1 MVGAAFA
8 QPVDWGRKWVVFL
21 GMSICA
27 NAFLLSLVQFNANME
42 QVFDAPVMKIQLMA
56 LARPAVSTPPV
67 PAKVE
72 PVLAPSPSMPVR
84 VQPVVTTPFAP
95 EKVAVVPKQPQPKA
109 EPIAE
114 VKIQPVPLPKV
125 RPAATR
131 VTSVKAKTSPPV
143 ELAKVVPKAAE
154 EAPEKMVIEK
164 VAAKPEAKPAPQP
177 QAVTSP
183 PATAENRGED
193 NSTVIH
199 EARYRH
205 QVPPSYPRRALD
217 LGQQGTVTLHAE
229 VMPSG
234 APGELKIA
242 KSSGHRLLDMAA
254 LAAVKKWKFEPT
266 NVDGSAVVSWVRV
279 PVNFVIH

>member
-8 QPVDWGRKWVVFL
+8 QPMDWGRKWVVFL
-21 GMSICA
+21 GLSICA

-72 PVLAPSPSMPVR
+72 PVLAPPPSMPVR

-109 EPIAE
+109 EPVAE
-114 VKIQPVPLPKV
+114 AKIQPVPLPKV

-131 VTSVKAKTSPPV
+131 VTSVKAKTPPPV
-143 ELAKVVPKAAE
+143 ELAKVVPEAAE

-164 VAAKPEAKPAPQP
+164 VAAKPETKPLPQP
-177 QAVTSP
+177 QAVTSI